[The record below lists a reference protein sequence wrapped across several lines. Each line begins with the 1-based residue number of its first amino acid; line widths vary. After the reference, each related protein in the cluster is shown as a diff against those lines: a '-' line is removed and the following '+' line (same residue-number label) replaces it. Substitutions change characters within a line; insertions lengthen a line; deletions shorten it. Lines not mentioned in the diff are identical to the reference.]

1 MTSGT
6 YSGITVFQ
14 DRSNTAS
21 AAMSGGSNISNTGTF
36 YFPSAKLTLS
46 GTSGVG
52 VMGSQFIV
60 KSLAFSGGAGIK
72 VNYNSSVAG
81 TSGLALVE

>member
-21 AAMSGGSNISNTGTF
+21 AAMSGGSNISNSGTF
-36 YFPSAKLTLS
+36 YLPSQADAERHQRHKRH
-46 GTSGVG
+46 
-52 VMGSQFIV
+52 
-60 KSLAFSGGAGIK
+60 
-72 VNYNSSVAG
+72 
-81 TSGLALVE
+81 GLAVHR